1 MAKRALRRDRVLCL
15 EESVWDESLGL
26 SDRASVLPTLEL
38 LQRLGVLDAFS
49 HRHVYG
55 KDEFERYLAKRE
67 VDRRVRSFGT
77 VYLAFHGSAEGLDAG
92 GHLYSLDALAD
103 HLGPLPGGVV
113 HLGSCFVLKNNEAA
127 GRRFLKRTGAS
138 LISGYQRDVEWL
150 DSAALDSAWLGY
162 LADPGRI
169 GDIERRFRKRYASL
183 IDYLQWGAVSASR

>member
-1 MAKRALRRDRVLCL
+1 MAC
-15 EESVWDESLGL
+15 
-26 SDRASVLPTLEL
+26 
-38 LQRLGVLDAFS
+38 
-49 HRHVYG
+49 
-55 KDEFERYLAKRE
+55 
-67 VDRRVRSFGT
+67 VD
-77 VYLAFHGSAEGLDAG
+77 GSEGLKTRLQNLRLWRNARYDGTECSASRNRS